1 MNGQMGG
8 EVPEVRR
15 KYIVG
20 PCRHCE
26 DVWLLCGVR
35 GEGSMGFREEEQSN
49 LTCLLYSI
57 TLAVKLKVDPKKARA
72 IIII

>member
-1 MNGQMGG
+1 MAKW
-8 EVPEVRR
+8 EVRR

-20 PCRHCE
+20 PHRHCE
-26 DVWLLCGVR
+26 DIWLLCGVR
-35 GEGSMGFREEEQSN
+35 GEGSVGFWEEEQSN
-49 LTCLLYSI
+49 LACLLYSI